1 MAEAPKTEAP
11 KMQYVRLGKTGL
23 KVSRICLGAM
33 SFGDPKWQGW
43 VLNEEDSR
51 PIIKRA
57 LELGIN
63 FFDTANM
70 YSLGV
75 SEEIL
80 GRALKDFTKRD
91 EVVIATKVFFPMKQ
105 IPNCGGLSRKH
116 IMQSIDDSLKRLGTD
131 FVDILQIHRWDPD
144 TPIEET
150 VEALHDVVKSGKARY
165 VGASSMSAWQ
175 FCKAILYARSRGF
188 TEFISMQDHYNL
200 IQREEEREMIP
211 FCQSEGVG
219 LIPWSPL
226 ARGLLTGSRKKGTVV
241 DGDTTRSKTDN
252 FTKLLYEKTLESDF
266 KIIDRV
272 IVIAEKKKVTPAQ
285 IAIAW
290 LLHKP
295 QVAAPIIGTTKMS
308 QLEEAVAAVH
318 IKLDKEDI
326 DFLEELYVPHQRGF

>member
-1 MAEAPKTEAP
+1 
-11 KMQYVRLGKTGL
+11 LGKTGL

-43 VLNEEDSR
+43 VLNEEASR

-70 YSLGV
+70 YSVGV

-80 GRALKDFTKRD
+80 GRALKDFAKRD
-91 EVVIATKVFFPMKQ
+91 EVVIATKVFFPMKPA
-105 IPNCGGLSRKH
+105 PNCGGLSRKH

-131 FVDILQIHRWDPD
+131 YVDILQIHRWDPD

-165 VGASSMSAWQ
+165 VGASSMSTWQ
-175 FCKAILYARSRGF
+175 FCKAILYARRRGF
-188 TEFISMQDHYNL
+188 TEFISMQNHYNL

-226 ARGLLTGSRKKGTVV
+226 ARGLLTGSRKKETVF
-241 DGDTTRSKTDN
+241 DGDTTRSKTDIYS
-252 FTKLLYEKTLESDF
+252 KLLYEKTLESDF

-272 IVIAEKKKVTPAQ
+272 ISLAEKKKVTPAQ

-295 QVAAPIIGTTKMS
+295 QVASPIIGTTKVS
-308 QLEEAVAAVH
+308 QLEEAAAAVH
-318 IKLDKEDI
+318 IKLDKEDL
-326 DFLEELYVPHQRGF
+326 DFLEELYVPHARGF

>member
-1 MAEAPKTEAP
+1 
-11 KMQYVRLGKTGL
+11 
-23 KVSRICLGAM
+23 
-33 SFGDPKWQGW
+33 
-43 VLNEEDSR
+43 
-51 PIIKRA
+51 
-57 LELGIN
+57 
-63 FFDTANM
+63 
-70 YSLGV
+70 
-75 SEEIL
+75 
-80 GRALKDFTKRD
+80 
-91 EVVIATKVFFPMKQ
+91 
-105 IPNCGGLSRKH
+105 
-116 IMQSIDDSLKRLGTD
+116 LKRLGTD
-131 FVDILQIHRWDPD
+131 YVDILQIHRWDPD

-165 VGASSMSAWQ
+165 VGASSMSTWQ

-226 ARGLLTGSRKKGTVV
+226 ARGLLTGSRKKGAVI
-241 DGDTTRSKTDN
+241 DGDTTRSKTD
-252 FTKLLYEKTLESDF
+252 KYSKIHYEKTLESDF

-272 IVIAEKKKVTPAQ
+272 ISLAEKKKVTPAQ

-295 QVAAPIIGTTKMS
+295 QVASPIIGTTKIS
-308 QLEEAVAAVH
+308 QPEEAVAAVH
-318 IKLDKEDI
+318 IKLDKEDM